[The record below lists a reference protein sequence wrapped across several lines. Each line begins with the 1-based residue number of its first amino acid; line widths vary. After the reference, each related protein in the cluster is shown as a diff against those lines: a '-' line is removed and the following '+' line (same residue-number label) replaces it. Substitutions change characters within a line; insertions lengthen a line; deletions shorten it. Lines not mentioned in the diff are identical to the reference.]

1 MATCKATGRNLSFGV
16 GNPYVTQVLHIA
28 TRELLHGTQN
38 GRWYSEHD
46 LQVVRGM
53 FELLVTLTDF
63 NPLKDLRIVSLIRL
77 NQLNG
82 IIILAGFSA
91 AEKLGFSTTCE
102 GETFGMDIGMPNKQR
117 E

>member
-1 MATCKATGRNLSFGV
+1 MVRNLSFGV

-46 LQVVRGM
+46 LQVVRRM

-77 NQLNG
+77 DQLNG
-82 IIILAGFSA
+82 IIILGWF
-91 AEKLGFSTTCE
+91 LGG
-102 GETFGMDIGMPNKQR
+102 GETR
-117 E
+117 L

>member
-1 MATCKATGRNLSFGV
+1 MATCKAMGRNLSFGV
-16 GNPYVTQVLHIA
+16 GDPYVTQVLHIA

-82 IIILAGFSA
+82 IIILGWF
-91 AEKLGFSTTCE
+91 LGG
-102 GETFGMDIGMPNKQR
+102 GETR
-117 E
+117 L